1 MQTYSKTVTS
11 ENKFVYKSSSWV
23 FSRKVL
29 YSFFPFILQH
39 LAWPF
44 ARPFFY
50 YFLRIEY
57 RGVENFSQLSKSRR
71 VIFASNHISEL
82 DPILITGSMPFASRF
97 LPLFYVSR
105 SKKDYRNGSVL
116 KRLLYGGVF
125 FKLWGAFPTFS
136 GHKDYAKSLT
146 HHLRILKMNLPVLI
160 FPEGGISRGGVR
172 RDARGGVIYLA
183 RESGALIVPVRI
195 SGTSDMTSKDF
206 YSRKRRCIITFGK
219 PIDVLQTDGPE
230 TPDEYKDAARK
241 VVDVLHSL

>member
-11 ENKFVYKSSSWV
+11 ESKVVYKQPSWTV
-23 FSRKVL
+23 PRKIL

-44 ARPFFY
+44 ARPFFS
-50 YFLRIEY
+50 YFLRPEYHGIENIS
-57 RGVENFSQLSKSRR
+57 ELPKKRR

-172 RDARGGVIYLA
+172 REARGGVIYLA
-183 RESGALIVPVRI
+183 RESDALIVPVRI

-206 YSRKRRCIITFGK
+206 YSRKRRCAVTFGK
-219 PIDVLQTDGPE
+219 PIDVLQAEEPE
-230 TPDEYKDAARK
+230 TPDEYKEAATK
-241 VVDVLHSL
+241 VVEAIHSL